1 MNKRVKMKELY
12 PVMQEA
18 LSNGAQVCITE
29 TGTSMQPMLHS
40 QKDTAV
46 LKKPQARLKKYDLAL
61 YRRENGAFVLHRVV
75 AVTENG
81 YVMCG
86 DNQTV
91 VEHGITDANII
102 AVVKSFTRNSKE
114 YTAENRLYRFYSR
127 VWTNTRF
134 IRRLYRGGKRRIFTC
149 LRRLLH

>member
-18 LSNGAQVCITE
+18 LSNGAQVCITV

-134 IRRLYRGGKRRIFTC
+134 LRRPYRGGKRRIFTC

>member
-18 LSNGAQVCITE
+18 LSNGAQVCITV
-29 TGTSMQPMLHS
+29 TGTSMQPMPHS